1 MTPETLGSN
10 PMAVMISMALDTE
23 RYEICFRVVPQ
34 MTSRI
39 YVMHFEVNTRTTV
52 LATPSIPLEHLAPQ
66 FPIACWAELEPWPPS
81 MRAIHEA
88 VRICS
93 RNSTF

>member
-10 PMAVMISMALDTE
+10 PMAVMVSMALDTE

-39 YVMHFEVNTRTTV
+39 YVMHFEVNTRTAV
-52 LATPSIPLEHLAPQ
+52 LAPPPVPLEHLAPQ
-66 FPIACWAELEPWPPS
+66 FPIACWAELDPRPLGARS
-81 MRAIHEA
+81 IHEA
-88 VRICS
+88 VRSCS